1 MRDRSC
7 VFVLTIALLFHSLPA
22 RAQEPY
28 FVGDTW
34 SVGLSVLQK
43 EADPEEY
50 PRCELSTRTWDH
62 KGLTFLYQLTSAT
75 YVEPWLELRNDG
87 WDLPLG
93 RTTRVGLSTIVGV
106 VEYEL
111 SADSAGTLF
120 GSIDQKVVGKDNY
133 IIFLT
138 ALGYLL
144 NAQQAGTTL
153 SVRFAG
159 NEPEWLIPAMDQYE
173 TYQVKQ
179 AIDRCVS
186 KLRSLGSDYYTLDG
200 QRQDEP
206 TSPFAE

>member
-1 MRDRSC
+1 MRKHGC
-7 VFVLTIALLFHSLPA
+7 AFIITVGLLLHSLPA
-22 RAQEPY
+22 QAEEPY
-28 FVGDTW
+28 FVGETW
-34 SVGLSVLQK
+34 GVWFSVPEKGD
-43 EADPEEY
+43 DPEVY
-50 PRCELSTRTWDH
+50 PRCKLSTRVWDH
-62 KGLTFLYQLTSAT
+62 KRLTFLSELTSAS
-75 YVEPWLELRNDG
+75 YIEPWLEVRNES

-93 RTTRVGLSTIVGV
+93 RTTEVGLGTIGGV
-106 VEYEL
+106 IEYEL

-144 NAQQAGTTL
+144 DARQAGTTI
-153 SVRFAG
+153 SVHFAG
-159 NEPEWLIPAMDQYE
+159 NEPEWSIPAMDQHE

-186 KLRSLGSDYYTLDG
+186 KLRSLGSGYYAADG
-200 QRQDEP
+200 QRQNEQ